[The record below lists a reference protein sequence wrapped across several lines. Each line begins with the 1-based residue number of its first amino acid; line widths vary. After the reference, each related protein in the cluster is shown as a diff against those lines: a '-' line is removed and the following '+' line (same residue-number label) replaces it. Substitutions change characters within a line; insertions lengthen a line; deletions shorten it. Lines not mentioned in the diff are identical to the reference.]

1 MQINR
6 NTTGG
11 TVVGKGIF
19 AVPTI
24 ERIVAG
30 TAINQVIASPAAN
43 DIASGTTR
51 YDVITSPGRDG
62 IGVGATCDGVVKIRR
77 NNLLDIAQDVRAGIR
92 TSRDIVGKADIH
104 PRLGIT
110 EIDDVRTGTTDI
122 GIITCFADE
131 CIVACTAIQHII
143 ARTTGQRIVPRTA
156 R

>member
-6 NTTGG
+6 NTTRSAIIGN
-11 TVVGKGIF
+11 GIL

-24 ERIVAG
+24 KRIVAS
-30 TAINQVIASPAAN
+30 TAINQVIARTTAD

-51 YDVITSPGRDG
+51 YDVITSPCRDG
-62 IGVGATCDGVVKIRR
+62 ISIGAAGDGVVKIRC
-77 NNLLDIAQDVRAGIR
+77 NNLLDIAQGIGAGIR
-92 TSRDIVGKADIH
+92 TGRDIVFEADIH
-104 PRLGIT
+104 PRLSIA
-110 EIDDVRTGTTDI
+110 EINDVRTGTTDI
-122 GIITCFADE
+122 GVVTCFADE